1 MNLYQ
6 DFDAAE
12 EYCACLD
19 DPKAW
24 NALLAACVTE
34 ANVHMFDRVAD
45 LLRRRPHQ
53 FDVPTALLCLPDSTK
68 FNVIGPF
75 VKFAVREALHEKR
88 MKTVLL

>member
-1 MNLYQ
+1 
-6 DFDAAE
+6 
-12 EYCACLD
+12 
-19 DPKAW
+19 
-24 NALLAACVTE
+24 
-34 ANVHMFDRVAD
+34 MFDRVAD